1 MTFKTNSTMIQSP
14 AAISYRQWGDHAGC
28 PVYLFRLQNATGAYV
43 ELTNYG
49 ATVVSVVVADK
60 DGGFDNVVLG
70 YPALND
76 YVNDTCYLGATI
88 GRFANRIG
96 GAEFT
101 LDGTAY
107 QLHANDGPNTNH
119 GGNAAFN
126 TRVFDYELHDDSLSF
141 TLHSEDGDGGF
152 PGNLQLTV
160 TYRFTDENEL
170 SIDFKAQ
177 TDKKTVAN
185 FTNHAYFNLSAKGE
199 GVFGHAV
206 KVYADN
212 MLEVD
217 ESYIPNGQIKP
228 AGKHA
233 FNGESLESK
242 MMIGDQ
248 VTALFNDCYVL
259 TDAAKV
265 LKPAAELI
273 EKTSGRTL
281 KVYTTYPSVM
291 VYTGDYLN
299 GEAEGNFKRPYKPFD
314 GLCLECQYYPDSPNH
329 PDFPSAELHPGEEYH
344 EIIVYKFGTVN

>member
-1 MTFKTNSTMIQSP
+1 MIQSP
-14 AAISYRQWGDHAGC
+14 AAISYRQWGDHEGC
-28 PVYLFRLQNATGAYV
+28 PVYLFRLKNVAGAYV

-60 DGGFDNVVLG
+60 EGNFDNVVLG

-96 GAEFT
+96 GAKFN
-101 LDGTAY
+101 LDGTVY
-107 QLHANDGPNTNH
+107 RLQANDGDNTNH
-119 GGNAAFN
+119 GGKAAFN
-126 TRVFDYELHDDSLSF
+126 TRVFDFELNDDSLSF
-141 TLHSEDGDGGF
+141 TLHSKDGDGGF
-152 PGNLQLTV
+152 PGNVKLTV

-185 FTNHAYFNLSAKGE
+185 FTNHAYFNLSAKGD
-199 GVFGHAV
+199 GIFGHAV

-212 MLEVD
+212 MLDVD
-217 ESYIPNGQIKP
+217 EAYIPNGEIKP
-228 AGKHA
+228 AA
-233 FNGESLESK
+233 ENALAGETLESK
-242 MMIGDQ
+242 MIVDGE
-248 VTALFNDCYVL
+248 VTSRFNDCYIL
-259 TDAAKV
+259 NGAAKA

-281 KVYTTYPSVM
+281 EVYTTYPSVI
-291 VYTGDYLN
+291 VYTGDYLTS
-299 GEAEGNFKRPYKPFD
+299 ASEGDFQRPYRPFD

-329 PDFPSAELHPGEEYH
+329 ANFPSTVLHPGEEYH
-344 EIIVYKFGTVN
+344 EVIQYKFGTLN